1 VTDNP
6 SSWGNYVTADTGCS
20 PIEMGPTRCCGWTT
34 VRRWFLKRCNGS
46 NTGNNVKM
54 TRPIEDLVFYEK

>member
-1 VTDNP
+1 LP
-6 SSWGNYVTADTGCS
+6 RRGQFSGAADT
-20 PIEMGPTRCCGWTT
+20 
-34 VRRWFLKRCNGS
+34 VQ